1 MLLVRIPASWNPRI
15 STLVTD
21 VTNARSSSKTIGIA
35 STAARTKGFAKG
47 SVSLP
52 LAVWLRTMLS
62 PSCATGMI
70 ATACEKKRRKRDTT
84 AKAVEKS
91 TAVLNADD
99 SVFSGAD
106 ASRNFQTRCV
116 SGSDP
121 CCMHSDC
128 CVARIHQK
136 IRGSKRSKHADDNT
150 ASGGSAVMPAGTPS
164 VMPAASTAPASAGS
178 NVILPAGWPTAATSQ
193 PASTAPAINSS
204 HAAFLRLIQE
214 RGGNSMNRGH
224 ADREEAAA
232 AAAQEMAR
240 IDTASRAEM
249 FRVSFRLLLSLLCCC
264 LCYCPLVLLLRS
276 LL

>member
-1 MLLVRIPASWNPRI
+1 MV
-15 STLVTD
+15 
-21 VTNARSSSKTIGIA
+21 
-35 STAARTKGFAKG
+35 AAAYKKKNKGA
-47 SVSLP
+47 
-52 LAVWLRTMLS
+52 
-62 PSCATGMI
+62 
-70 ATACEKKRRKRDTT
+70 ETT

-99 SVFSGAD
+99 SVFSDAD
-106 ASRNFQTRCV
+106 ASRNCQTRCV

-128 CVARIHQK
+128 CVGRFHQK
-136 IRGSKRSKHADDNT
+136 VRSSKRSKLTGDRT
-150 ASGGSAVMPAGTPS
+150 GGSAVMAAATPS

-178 NVILPAGWPTAATSQ
+178 SVISPPGWPTAATSQ
-193 PASTAPAINSS
+193 PASTAPAINPSY
-204 HAAFLRLIQE
+204 AAFLELVRE
-214 RGGNSMNRGH
+214 RGGNFMNGH

-240 IDTASRAEM
+240 NDLESRAEM
-249 FRVSFRLLLSLLCCC
+249 FRVSFRLLLSLLCYC